1 MEGCF
6 VCLRNSLKRGC
17 QPRSI
22 NSGGWNVTG
31 CLSFIN
37 MPIFQYSNEI
47 RSAVL
52 IICGDETHSFYF
64 GKDAYKNIAKDSKY
78 TENKQFLVTKGALH
92 RLFKTCS
99 KTSAVF
105 RQLAMSRKK
114 RCFHFVK
121 SDRSKGSTN
130 NRHQRAGRTYSE
142 PMKTRV
148 KPCFHRC
155 FLCKTEGCY
164 GSDL

>member
-1 MEGCF
+1 MESCF

-92 RLFKTCS
+92 CLFKTCS

-105 RQLAMSRKK
+105 RQLAMSRKIAAFILSSLIEAK
-114 RCFHFVK
+114 DLQITVIK
-121 SDRSKGSTN
+121 
-130 NRHQRAGRTYSE
+130 E
-142 PMKTRV
+142 PDAHTQSR
-148 KPCFHRC
+148 
-155 FLCKTEGCY
+155 
-164 GSDL
+164 